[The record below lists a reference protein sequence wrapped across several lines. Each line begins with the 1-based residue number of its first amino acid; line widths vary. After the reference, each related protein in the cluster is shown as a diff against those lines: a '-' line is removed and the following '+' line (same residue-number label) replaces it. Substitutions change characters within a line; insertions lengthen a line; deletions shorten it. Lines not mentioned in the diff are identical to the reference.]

1 MSGGPKPED
10 LAPQWQAYAAQRGL
24 DYYPNWGIPEVTQL
38 LHHAD
43 FCDAPNVIIGNL
55 PGGLAGSWLA
65 HYRLEGAAV
74 GGGRCYT
81 VVVVAAAA
89 SVSYAVRVI
98 CHDRDLPR
106 RDASNPDADLQSI
119 EMDDR
124 AVAVES
130 DAFLKRYK
138 VSTDHDQNQVR
149 AWQLFDPALIH
160 WLTDQAPENFSFE
173 LQNGALCGFVPGA
186 VADAGA
192 LDALCEA
199 TALVHTRVLEI
210 GSDPAAA
217 AAPAEAGSRED
228 AVDRALAEHPFEK
241 PPGSA
246 RAAALHFGLPLISHT
261 SRQLGAEA
269 FFRTHADALGLE
281 LVEPDEFMA
290 AHIEIAVPGSI
301 TQVARGRLPHT
312 DLDGYLI
319 FTSDSD
325 AGGWSVLV
333 ADISQSDNGFA
344 FAGSPAEA
352 QAKKDGLD
360 ISSNGS
366 TITVWKPDGSPF
378 SQTARKLDRFLEQA
392 GPILDASY
400 KAAKSLR

>member
-1 MSGGPKPED
+1 
-10 LAPQWQAYAAQRGL
+10 
-24 DYYPNWGIPEVTQL
+24 
-38 LHHAD
+38 
-43 FCDAPNVIIGNL
+43 VIIGDL

-65 HYRLEGAAV
+65 HYRLEGAAI
-74 GGGRCYT
+74 GGGRTYT
-81 VVVVAAAA
+81 VVIVAAAA

-98 CHDRDLPR
+98 CHDRDLPH

-124 AVAVES
+124 SVAVES
-130 DAFLKRYK
+130 EAFLKRYE

-160 WLTDQAPENFSFE
+160 WLTDEAPDNFSFE

-192 LDALCEA
+192 LDALCAA

-210 GSDPAAA
+210 GSDSATAQAP
-217 AAPAEAGSRED
+217 PAEAGSRED
-228 AVDRALAEHPFEK
+228 TVDRALAEHPFDK

-246 RAAALHFGLPLISHT
+246 RAAALHFGLPLLSHS
-261 SRQLGAEA
+261 SRRLGAEA
-269 FFRTHADALGLE
+269 FFRTHAEALGLE
-281 LVEPDEFMA
+281 LLDPEKFMA

-301 TQVARGRLPHT
+301 TQVAHGPLPHT
-312 DLDGYLI
+312 DIDGYLV

-333 ADISQSDNGFA
+333 ADISQADNGFA
-344 FAGSPAEA
+344 FAGSPAQA
-352 QAKKDGLD
+352 QAEKDGLD

-378 SQTARKLDRFLEQA
+378 SQTERKLEKFLSQA
-392 GPILDASY
+392 GPILEASY
-400 KAAKSLR
+400 KAAKGLR

>member
-1 MSGGPKPED
+1 
-10 LAPQWQAYAAQRGL
+10 
-24 DYYPNWGIPEVTQL
+24 
-38 LHHAD
+38 
-43 FCDAPNVIIGNL
+43 VIIGDL
-55 PGGLAGSWLA
+55 PGGLTGSWLA

-81 VVVVAAAA
+81 VVIVAAAA
-89 SVSYAVRVI
+89 SVNYAVRVI

-130 DAFLKRYK
+130 DAFLKRYA

-160 WLTDQAPENFSFE
+160 WLTEDAPDNFSFE
-173 LQNGALCGFVPGA
+173 LQNGALCGFVSGA
-186 VADAGA
+186 VADADA

-217 AAPAEAGSRED
+217 PTPAEAGSRED
-228 AVDRALAEHPFEK
+228 TVDRALAEHPFET
-241 PPGSA
+241 PPRSA
-246 RAAALHFGLPLISHT
+246 RAASLHFGLPLVSHT

-269 FFRTHADALGLE
+269 FFRTHAEALGLE
-281 LVEPDEFMA
+281 LLKPDEFMA
-290 AHIEIAVPGSI
+290 AHIDIAVPGSI
-301 TQVARGRLPHT
+301 TQVAHGRLPNT
-312 DLDGYLI
+312 DLDGYLV

-333 ADISQSDNGFA
+333 ADISRSDNGFA
-344 FAGSPAEA
+344 FAGSPAEKRA
-352 QAKKDGLD
+352 EKDGLD

-378 SQTARKLDRFLEQA
+378 SQTERKLNRFLEQA
-392 GPILDASY
+392 CPILQASY
-400 KAAKSLR
+400 TAAKRLS